1 MKYLVYSS
9 CHLGHL
15 GKKVIS
21 LLVGQIDQFAHVLFM
36 SQDHSSLLALLLKY
50 IEKACFHLTDRVG
63 KLCCQFSLHTICTIW
78 IFYYFCHRFSPFHS
92 APSCRTARAVLNH
105 YCFKDTTDAAK
116 FQQLSYCQFPL
127 SSKYCNHSGRGNA
140 FRHSEQL
147 QRILRKSL

>member
-1 MKYLVYSS
+1 ML
-9 CHLGHL
+9 C
-15 GKKVIS
+15 S
-21 LLVGQIDQFAHVLFM
+21 LIHR
-36 SQDHSSLLALLLKY
+36 
-50 IEKACFHLTDRVG
+50 EACFHLTDRVG

-147 QRILRKSL
+147 QRILRNRYDCPYPKAAFLCYNKAVPYTAAGTPKISIHNRRLNHL